1 MRKNT
6 LYLLATLVSCLS
18 LYGCASSVDEDNNIP
33 QQKPLQECG
42 DGVCSSSETF
52 ATCPA
57 DCKDNTAKPTTGC
70 GNGICNID
78 ETPATCPQDCQAVCG
93 DDYCDKDGGE
103 DFKTCGKDCGRCGD
117 SFCDPMRGESTE
129 TCSLDCKVIAVCGNN
144 KCEKGETRL
153 NCSEDCLPVCG
164 DGRCELPETEES
176 CAKDCASEIVEY
188 ESVCGDSVCDDDESN
203 DTCPDDCEEEPE
215 LQQLSMKS
223 FNALKESNYRFLH
236 DYALVSQPFEAKEGE
251 DKDDAYKRQMEE
263 FFSFPFPSE
272 VRTDATG
279 HPNIA
284 NYPLPDDSILAM
296 VSGIPIIKK
305 MSELIPMIINL
316 AQTERKGFSPIGAT
330 YFKSSVAIDTKT
342 VFPKPEDTAS
352 EKSCFQLINV
362 ETGSRHYGERVPLYV
377 SYQNIGNRA
386 WADKTLVMRPVPGVG
401 AVPGEHYVSIVG
413 NCLSSNG
420 KKFNQ
425 SNKLRYIL
433 AKAAPQEINDR
444 MAPYVDAL
452 KDLEASGKLGMK
464 IEDIRAMTGY
474 ETLDAAAEMDQMA
487 KDLIGKGHIVTDNN
501 GVAVGEWQT
510 TTQIGYDASKFN
522 VHIFHGQFETVNYID
537 GTYPYSSKGEG
548 HITFDE
554 NGNLVSE
561 GKKEIVNYT
570 VVVPDTEMPAKG
582 WPIAV
587 YGHGTGGDADT
598 HCRYGNDEGIVLIN
612 GGYGYY
618 GGTPGKNAVPMA
630 MIGFDACLQGKRG
643 NGKEIT
649 TADFVMML
657 LENPIVVRESW
668 RQTVIDMLVLY
679 DILDRKELILPPID
693 GKKAAKNVTF
703 DPSYGLYMGHSQG
716 SQEGGML
723 LGLTD
728 KVKNAFLSAG
738 GGGVML
744 SFVDLH
750 PDLSTVPVVS
760 TMLNG
765 KSVADIVGYMLGME
779 DGDISYDAFITNHII
794 QPLTDPLDPLN
805 FTRRFVMEPPEGWEP
820 KNIAQTIALGD
831 QDTPQSAQFAMISS
845 IGLPPI
851 GKMFTVTD
859 PMRIVGFTKSTGSSV
874 SNNITT
880 LDGKKVT
887 GASMQFKYTGGDN
900 PHFVIYNMNSARNAY
915 VDFFRS
921 VVVDGKPTV
930 SISGSQEG
938 MY

>member
-1 MRKNT
+1 MKKNT
-6 LYLLATLVSCLS
+6 LFTLAAIVSCLS
-18 LYGCASSVDEDNNIP
+18 LFGCATAEDNTPSPNP
-33 QQKPLQECG
+33 QPQPGPQNACG
-42 DGVCSSSETF
+42 DNICSSAENHD
-52 ATCPA
+52 TCPA
-57 DCKDNTAKPTTGC
+57 DCPDTSKPKTGC
-70 GNGICNID
+70 GNGICNPD
-78 ETPATCPQDCQAVCG
+78 EDSQSCPQDCQVVCG
-93 DDYCDKDGGE
+93 DNYCDTIGGE

-117 SFCDPMRGESTE
+117 NYCDLLIGESTE
-129 TCSLDCKVIAVCGNN
+129 SCSLDCKVIVVCGNN

-153 NCSEDCLPVCG
+153 NCSDDCPPICG
-164 DGRCELPETEES
+164 DGRCEAPETEDS
-176 CAKDCASEIVEY
+176 CSKDCASEVVEY
-188 ESVCGDSVCDDDESN
+188 QSVCGDNVCDNDETS
-203 DTCPDDCEEEPE
+203 DTCPDDCEEEPK
-215 LQQLSMKS
+215 LQQLTMDE
-223 FNALKESNYRFLH
+223 FTALKESGYRFLH
-236 DYALVSQPFEAKEGE
+236 DYELVSKPFQAVDGE
-251 DKDDAYKRQMEE
+251 KNAYGRQMEE

-272 VRTDATG
+272 LRTDATG

-284 NYPLPDDSILAM
+284 NYPLPDDSILAS
-296 VSGIPIIKK
+296 VSNIPILKK
-305 MSELIPMIINL
+305 MSDLIPMIINL

-330 YFKSSVAIDTKT
+330 YFKTSVAIDSKT
-342 VFPKPEDTAS
+342 VFPEPAETAS
-352 EKSCFQLINV
+352 ENSCFQLINV
-362 ETGSRHYGERVPLYV
+362 EPGSRHYGERVPLYV
-377 SYQNIGNRA
+377 SYQRVENRA
-386 WADKTLVMRPVPGVG
+386 WASKTLVMRPVPGVG

-420 KKFNQ
+420 TKFRQ

-433 AKAAPQEINDR
+433 AKAAPDEINQR
-444 MAPYVDAL
+444 MSFYVDQIQKL
-452 KDLEASGKLGMK
+452 SDEGKLGMK

-474 ETLDAAAEMDQMA
+474 ETLNAADEMDQMA
-487 KDLIGKGHIVTDNN
+487 KDLIGKGHIVTDTN

-510 TTQIGYDASKFN
+510 QTVSGYDASKYN
-522 VHIFHGQFETVNYID
+522 VHIFHGQFETMNYID
-537 GTYPYSSKGEG
+537 GTYPYDSKGEG

-554 NGNLVSE
+554 NGKLVSK

-570 VVVPDTEMPAKG
+570 IVVPDTEMPEKG

-618 GGTPGKNAVPMA
+618 GAKPGPKAVPMA

-657 LENPIVVRESW
+657 LENPIVIRESW

-679 DILDRKELILPPID
+679 DILDRNELKLPPID
-693 GKKAAKNVTF
+693 IKKSAKNVTF
-703 DPSYGLYMGHSQG
+703 DASYGLYMGHSQG

-779 DGDISYDAFITNHII
+779 DGDISYDSFITNHII

-820 KNIAQTIALGD
+820 KNIAQTIGLGD
-831 QDTPQSAQFAMISS
+831 KDTPQSAQFAMISS

-851 GKMFTVTD
+851 GTVFTVTD
-859 PMRIVGFTKSTGSSV
+859 PMKIVGFTKSTGSSV
-874 SNNITT
+874 KNNITT
-880 LDGKKVT
+880 LDGKKAT
-887 GASMQFKYTGGDN
+887 GASIQFNYTGNDN
-900 PHFVIYNMNSARNAY
+900 PHFVIYDMNSARNAY

-921 VVVDGKPTV
+921 VVVDKTPTV
-930 SISGSQEG
+930 SVSGKQEG
-938 MY
+938 TN